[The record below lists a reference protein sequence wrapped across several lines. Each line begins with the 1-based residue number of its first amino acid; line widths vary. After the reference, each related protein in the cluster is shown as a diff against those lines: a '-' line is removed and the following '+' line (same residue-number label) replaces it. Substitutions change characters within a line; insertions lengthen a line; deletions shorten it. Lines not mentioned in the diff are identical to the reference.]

1 MAFLLIFSLI
11 KFNNLLVFIVRLFTK
26 LCCTISVLLLL
37 AYANTVVS
45 STLCANKVTPLTQT
59 INKLR
64 KALTTSKLHRSSV
77 IAINQS
83 ANQKGFI
90 IDWKLDENTLSNFSN
105 LTTLDARQRLLQKSF
120 AMILCYHNKP
130 KKKFA
135 DFVKNDNFLFIKV
148 KNLDVEDYAK
158 VIFNKDF
165 CANMELK
172 DDISSKND
180 QQIAQGY
187 YDEDYLR
194 TYIAPELNQTL
205 PKNLTNSLVLQKVKV
220 GPGSK
225 LTYTLNL
232 YDKNILADDEDLAIT
247 KDVIL
252 NTFEKT
258 LCQTK
263 NFNSLLQMLLEVE
276 IILVADKKLLA
287 STTMTHTCN

>member
-1 MAFLLIFSLI
+1 
-11 KFNNLLVFIVRLFTK
+11 
-26 LCCTISVLLLL
+26 
-37 AYANTVVS
+37 
-45 STLCANKVTPLTQT
+45 
-59 INKLR
+59 
-64 KALTTSKLHRSSV
+64 
-77 IAINQS
+77 
-83 ANQKGFI
+83 
-90 IDWKLDENTLSNFSN
+90 
-105 LTTLDARQRLLQKSF
+105 
-120 AMILCYHNKP
+120 MILCYHNKP

-232 YDKNILADDEDLAIT
+232 YDENILADDEDLAIT